1 MAKKNKPK
9 NAPRKNDV
17 SPNPADMPEAPRSA
31 DEAAP
36 NGQDYRQASQGAE
49 FPIVCIGAS
58 AGGRSAYKAF
68 FFGLPADI
76 DPGIAFVLVQHLAP
90 DHKSILTDLIR
101 RYTRLKAYEVEDG
114 MVVRPNCS
122 YIIPPGRDMA
132 CLGGTLSL
140 LEPTAPRG
148 QRLPIDFS
156 STALKASGSRKKLVT
171 PASRSRKSAVTGDP
185 RCRNPCARAKNAS
198 ARGGSQPQGDGKEG
212 TG

>member
-49 FPIVCIGAS
+49 FPIVCIGGS
-58 AGGRSAYKAF
+58 AGGLSAFKAF
-68 FFGLPADI
+68 FFGLPADT
-76 DPGIAFVLVQHLAP
+76 DPGIAFVQVQHLAP

-148 QRLPIDFS
+148 QRLPIDS
-156 STALKASGSRKKLVT
+156 RWTALKASGLRKKLVT
-171 PASRSRKSAVTGDP
+171 PASR
-185 RCRNPCARAKNAS
+185 CARAKNVPHG
-198 ARGGSQPQGDGKEG
+198 GGSQPQGDGKEG